1 MRKLRKTIKKTMR
14 KYFTFI
20 TLLFLLSFFNLLH
33 SQDISFEELYNKMK
47 DNYTE
52 IYPKRFEAYIEGKI
66 VEAQI
71 STIPAKNYLS
81 SKDKI
86 RLKFTLVQNSK
97 PNIVL
102 ENVDSFYAK
111 MFSVFEEPLETVGF
125 YAIVS
130 ESYSSLSKKFT
141 VDSIKEDD
149 DKYEVVL
156 RAVGENKDYSINY
169 TIDKNSLLVESADY
183 YNKKSKIYDVDIS
196 YTNIDNYTVPEIVKY
211 KSSDGKVNSQIKFVD
226 IKVSSK

>member
-1 MRKLRKTIKKTMR
+1 MR

-33 SQDISFEELYNKMK
+33 SQDISFEELYNKIK
-47 DNYTE
+47 DNYET
-52 IYPKRFEAYIEGKI
+52 IYPKRFDAYIEGKI

-86 RLKFTLVQNSK
+86 RLKFTLVQDSK

-141 VDSIKEDD
+141 VDSVEEDD
-149 DKYEVVL
+149 DKYEVIL

-196 YTNIDNYTVPEIVKY
+196 YTYIDNYTGPEIIKY
-211 KSSDGKVNSQIKFVD
+211 KSSDGRVNSQIKFVD

>member
-1 MRKLRKTIKKTMR
+1 MR

-33 SQDISFEELYNKMK
+33 SQDISFEELYNKIK
-47 DNYTE
+47 GNYTT
-52 IYPKRFEAYIEGKI
+52 IYPKRFDAYIEGKI

-141 VDSIKEDD
+141 VDSIKEDN
-149 DKYEVVL
+149 DKYEVIL

-169 TIDKNSLLVESADY
+169 TINKNSLLVESADY

-196 YTNIDNYTVPEIVKY
+196 YTNIDNYTVPEIIKY
-211 KSSDGKVNSQIKFVD
+211 KSSDGKVNSQIQFVD

>member
-1 MRKLRKTIKKTMR
+1 MR

-196 YTNIDNYTVPEIVKY
+196 YTNIDNYTVPEIIKY

>member
-1 MRKLRKTIKKTMR
+1 MR

-33 SQDISFEELYNKMK
+33 SQDISFEELYNKIK
-47 DNYTE
+47 DNYTT

-141 VDSIKEDD
+141 VDSVKEDN

-169 TIDKNSLLVESADY
+169 TINKNSLLVESADY

-196 YTNIDNYTVPEIVKY
+196 YTNIDNYTVPEIIKY
-211 KSSDGKVNSQIKFVD
+211 KSSDGRVNSQIKFVD

>member
-1 MRKLRKTIKKTMR
+1 MR

-20 TLLFLLSFFNLLH
+20 ALLFLLSFFNLLH
-33 SQDISFEELYNKMK
+33 SQDISFEELYNKIK
-47 DNYTE
+47 DNYTT
-52 IYPKRFEAYIEGKI
+52 IYPKRFDAYIEGKI

-141 VDSIKEDD
+141 VDSIKEDN

-169 TIDKNSLLVESADY
+169 TINKNSLLVESADY

-196 YTNIDNYTVPEIVKY
+196 YTNIDNYTVPEIIKY
-211 KSSDGKVNSQIKFVD
+211 KSSDGKVNSQIQFVD

>member
-1 MRKLRKTIKKTMR
+1 MR

-33 SQDISFEELYNKMK
+33 SQDISFEELYNKIK
-47 DNYTE
+47 DNYTT
-52 IYPKRFEAYIEGKI
+52 IYPKRFDAYIEGKI

-141 VDSIKEDD
+141 VDSIKEDN
-149 DKYEVVL
+149 DKYKVVL
-156 RAVGENKDYSINY
+156 RAVGENKDYSIN
-169 TIDKNSLLVESADY
+169 
-183 YNKKSKIYDVDIS
+183 
-196 YTNIDNYTVPEIVKY
+196 
-211 KSSDGKVNSQIKFVD
+211 
-226 IKVSSK
+226 

>member
-1 MRKLRKTIKKTMR
+1 MR

-33 SQDISFEELYNKMK
+33 SQDIFFEELYNKIK
-47 DNYTE
+47 DNYTT
-52 IYPKRFEAYIEGKI
+52 IYPKRFDAYIEGKI

-141 VDSIKEDD
+141 VDSIKEDN

-169 TIDKNSLLVESADY
+169 TINKNSLLVESADY

-196 YTNIDNYTVPEIVKY
+196 YTNIDNYTVPEIIKY
-211 KSSDGKVNSQIKFVD
+211 KSSDGKVNSQIQFVD

>member
-1 MRKLRKTIKKTMR
+1 MR

-33 SQDISFEELYNKMK
+33 SQDISFEELYNKIK
-47 DNYTE
+47 DNYTT
-52 IYPKRFEAYIEGKI
+52 IYPKRFDAYIEGKI

-141 VDSIKEDD
+141 VDSLKEDN

-169 TIDKNSLLVESADY
+169 TINKNSLLVESADY

-196 YTNIDNYTVPEIVKY
+196 YTNIDNYTVPEIIKY
-211 KSSDGKVNSQIKFVD
+211 KSSDGKVNSQIQFVD

>member
-1 MRKLRKTIKKTMR
+1 MR

-33 SQDISFEELYNKMK
+33 SQDISFEELYNKIK
-47 DNYTE
+47 DNYTT

-97 PNIVL
+97 PSIVL
-102 ENVDSFYAK
+102 ENVDSFYTK

-130 ESYSSLSKKFT
+130 ESYSSISKKFT
-141 VDSIKEDD
+141 VDSVKEDN
-149 DKYEVVL
+149 DKYEVIL

-196 YTNIDNYTVPEIVKY
+196 YTNIDNYTVPEIIKY

>member
-1 MRKLRKTIKKTMR
+1 MR

-33 SQDISFEELYNKMK
+33 SQDISFEELYNKIK
-47 DNYTE
+47 DNYTT

-111 MFSVFEEPLETVGF
+111 MFSLFEEPLETVGF

-141 VDSIKEDD
+141 VDSVKEDN

-196 YTNIDNYTVPEIVKY
+196 YTNIDNYTVPEIIKY

>member
-1 MRKLRKTIKKTMR
+1 MR

-20 TLLFLLSFFNLLH
+20 TLLFLLSFFNLLN

-111 MFSVFEEPLETVGF
+111 MFSMFEEPLETVGF

-141 VDSIKEDD
+141 VDSVKEDN

-226 IKVSSK
+226 IKASSK

>member
-1 MRKLRKTIKKTMR
+1 MR

-33 SQDISFEELYNKMK
+33 SQDISFEELYNKIK
-47 DNYTE
+47 DNYTT
-52 IYPKRFEAYIEGKI
+52 IYPKRFDAYIEGKI

-86 RLKFTLVQNSK
+86 RLKFTLVQDSK

-141 VDSIKEDD
+141 VDSVEEDD
-149 DKYEVVL
+149 DKYEVIL

-196 YTNIDNYTVPEIVKY
+196 YINIDNYTVPEIIKY
-211 KSSDGKVNSQIKFVD
+211 KSSDGRVNSQIKFVD

>member
-1 MRKLRKTIKKTMR
+1 MR

-33 SQDISFEELYNKMK
+33 SQDISFEELYNKIK
-47 DNYTE
+47 DNYTT

-111 MFSVFEEPLETVGF
+111 MFSVFEEPL
-125 YAIVS
+125 
-130 ESYSSLSKKFT
+130 
-141 VDSIKEDD
+141 
-149 DKYEVVL
+149 
-156 RAVGENKDYSINY
+156 
-169 TIDKNSLLVESADY
+169 
-183 YNKKSKIYDVDIS
+183 
-196 YTNIDNYTVPEIVKY
+196 
-211 KSSDGKVNSQIKFVD
+211 
-226 IKVSSK
+226 

>member
-1 MRKLRKTIKKTMR
+1 MR

-33 SQDISFEELYNKMK
+33 SQDISFEELYNKIK
-47 DNYTE
+47 DNYTT
-52 IYPKRFEAYIEGKI
+52 IYPKRFDAYIEGKI

-71 STIPAKNYLS
+71 STIPAKNYIS

-141 VDSIKEDD
+141 VDSIKEDN

-169 TIDKNSLLVESADY
+169 TINKNSLLVESADY

-196 YTNIDNYTVPEIVKY
+196 YTNIDNYTVPEIIKY
-211 KSSDGKVNSQIKFVD
+211 KSSDGKVNSQIQFVD

>member
-1 MRKLRKTIKKTMR
+1 MR

-33 SQDISFEELYNKMK
+33 SQDISFEEIYNKIK
-47 DNYTE
+47 DNYTT
-52 IYPKRFEAYIEGKI
+52 IYPKRFDAYIEGKI

-141 VDSIKEDD
+141 VDSIKEDN

-169 TIDKNSLLVESADY
+169 TINKNSLLVESADY

-196 YTNIDNYTVPEIVKY
+196 YINIDNYTVPEIIKY
-211 KSSDGKVNSQIKFVD
+211 KSSDGKVNSQIQFVD

>member
-1 MRKLRKTIKKTMR
+1 MR

-20 TLLFLLSFFNLLH
+20 TLLFLLSFFNLLY
-33 SQDISFEELYNKMK
+33 SQDISFEELYNKIK
-47 DNYTE
+47 DNYTT
-52 IYPKRFEAYIEGKI
+52 IYPKRFDAYIEGKI

-141 VDSIKEDD
+141 VDSIKEDN

-169 TIDKNSLLVESADY
+169 TINKNSLLVESADY

-196 YTNIDNYTVPEIVKY
+196 YTNIDNYTVPEIIKY
-211 KSSDGKVNSQIKFVD
+211 KSSDGKVNSQIQFVD

>member
-1 MRKLRKTIKKTMR
+1 M
-14 KYFTFI
+14 F
-20 TLLFLLSFFNLLH
+20 
-33 SQDISFEELYNKMK
+33 YNKIK
-47 DNYTE
+47 DNYTT
-52 IYPKRFEAYIEGKI
+52 IYPKRFDAYIEGKI

-226 IKVSSK
+226 IKASSK

>member
-1 MRKLRKTIKKTMR
+1 MR

-33 SQDISFEELYNKMK
+33 SQDISFEELYNKIK
-47 DNYTE
+47 DNYTN

-196 YTNIDNYTVPEIVKY
+196 YTNIDNYTVPEIIKY

>member
-1 MRKLRKTIKKTMR
+1 MR

-33 SQDISFEELYNKMK
+33 SQDISFEELYNKIK
-47 DNYTE
+47 DNYTT
-52 IYPKRFEAYIEGKI
+52 IYPKRFDAYIEGKI

-86 RLKFTLVQNSK
+86 RLKFTLVQDSK

-141 VDSIKEDD
+141 VDSVEEDD
-149 DKYEVVL
+149 DKYEVIL

-196 YTNIDNYTVPEIVKY
+196 YINIDNYTVPEIIKY
-211 KSSDGKVNSQIKFVD
+211 KSSDGRVNSQIKFVD
-226 IKVSSK
+226 IKVSSMFFYF

>member
-1 MRKLRKTIKKTMR
+1 MR

-33 SQDISFEELYNKMK
+33 SQDISFEELYNKIK
-47 DNYTE
+47 DNYAT
-52 IYPKRFEAYIEGKI
+52 IYPKRFDAYIEGKI

-141 VDSIKEDD
+141 VDSVKEDN

-169 TIDKNSLLVESADY
+169 TINKNSLLVESADY

-196 YTNIDNYTVPEIVKY
+196 YTNIDNYTVPEIIKY
-211 KSSDGKVNSQIKFVD
+211 KSSDGKVNSQIQFVD

>member
-1 MRKLRKTIKKTMR
+1 MR

-33 SQDISFEELYNKMK
+33 SQDISFEELYNKIK
-47 DNYTE
+47 DNYTT
-52 IYPKRFEAYIEGKI
+52 IYPKRFDAYIEGKI

-71 STIPAKNYLS
+71 STIPAKNYLY

-141 VDSIKEDD
+141 VDSIKEDN

-169 TIDKNSLLVESADY
+169 TINKNSLLVESADY

-196 YTNIDNYTVPEIVKY
+196 YTNIDNYTVPEIIKY
-211 KSSDGKVNSQIKFVD
+211 KSSDGKVNSQIQFVD

>member
-1 MRKLRKTIKKTMR
+1 MR

-33 SQDISFEELYNKMK
+33 SQDISFEELYNKIK
-47 DNYTE
+47 DNYTT
-52 IYPKRFEAYIEGKI
+52 IYPKRFDAYIEGKI

-86 RLKFTLVQNSK
+86 RLKFTLVQDSK

-141 VDSIKEDD
+141 VDSVKEDD
-149 DKYEVVL
+149 DKYEVIL

-196 YTNIDNYTVPEIVKY
+196 YINIDNYTVPEIIKY
-211 KSSDGKVNSQIKFVD
+211 KSSDGRVNSQIKFVD

>member
-1 MRKLRKTIKKTMR
+1 M
-14 KYFTFI
+14 
-20 TLLFLLSFFNLLH
+20 
-33 SQDISFEELYNKMK
+33 
-47 DNYTE
+47 
-52 IYPKRFEAYIEGKI
+52 
-66 VEAQI
+66 
-71 STIPAKNYLS
+71 
-81 SKDKI
+81 
-86 RLKFTLVQNSK
+86 
-97 PNIVL
+97 L

-226 IKVSSK
+226 IKASSK

>member
-1 MRKLRKTIKKTMR
+1 MR

-86 RLKFTLVQNSK
+86 RLKFTLIQNSK

-196 YTNIDNYTVPEIVKY
+196 YTNIDNYTVPEIIKY

-226 IKVSSK
+226 IKASSK

>member
-1 MRKLRKTIKKTMR
+1 MR

-33 SQDISFEELYNKMK
+33 SQDISFEELYNKIK
-47 DNYTE
+47 DNYTT
-52 IYPKRFEAYIEGKI
+52 IYPKRFDAYIEGKI

-141 VDSIKEDD
+141 VDSVKEDN

-169 TIDKNSLLVESADY
+169 TINKNSLLVESADY

-196 YTNIDNYTVPEIVKY
+196 YTNIDNYTVPEIIKY
-211 KSSDGKVNSQIKFVD
+211 KSSDGKVNSQIQFVD

>member
-1 MRKLRKTIKKTMR
+1 MR

-33 SQDISFEELYNKMK
+33 SQDISFEELYNKIK
-47 DNYTE
+47 DNYTT
-52 IYPKRFEAYIEGKI
+52 IYPKRFDAYIEGKI

-141 VDSIKEDD
+141 VDSIKEDN

-169 TIDKNSLLVESADY
+169 TINKNSLLVESADY

-196 YTNIDNYTVPEIVKY
+196 YTNIDNYTIPEIIKY
-211 KSSDGKVNSQIKFVD
+211 KSSDGKVNSQIQFVD

>member
-1 MRKLRKTIKKTMR
+1 MR

-33 SQDISFEELYNKMK
+33 SQDISFEELYNKIK
-47 DNYTE
+47 DNYTT
-52 IYPKRFEAYIEGKI
+52 IYPKRFDAYIEGKI

-141 VDSIKEDD
+141 VDSIKEDN

-169 TIDKNSLLVESADY
+169 TINKNSLLVESADY
-183 YNKKSKIYDVDIS
+183 YNKKSKIYDVNIS
-196 YTNIDNYTVPEIVKY
+196 YTNIDNYTVPEIIKY
-211 KSSDGKVNSQIKFVD
+211 KSSDGKVNSQIQFVD

>member
-1 MRKLRKTIKKTMR
+1 MR

-33 SQDISFEELYNKMK
+33 SQDISFEELYNKIK
-47 DNYTE
+47 DNYET
-52 IYPKRFEAYIEGKI
+52 IYPKRFDAYIEGKI

-86 RLKFTLVQNSK
+86 RLKFTLVQDSK

-141 VDSIKEDD
+141 VDSVKEDD
-149 DKYEVVL
+149 DKYEVIL

-196 YTNIDNYTVPEIVKY
+196 YTYIDNYTVPEIIKY
-211 KSSDGKVNSQIKFVD
+211 KSSDGRVNSQIKFVD

>member
-1 MRKLRKTIKKTMR
+1 MR

-33 SQDISFEELYNKMK
+33 SQDISFEELYNKIK
-47 DNYTE
+47 DNYTT
-52 IYPKRFEAYIEGKI
+52 IYPKRFDAYIEGKI

-130 ESYSSLSKKFT
+130 ERYSSLSKKFT
-141 VDSIKEDD
+141 VDSIKEDN

-169 TIDKNSLLVESADY
+169 TINKNSLLVESADY

-196 YTNIDNYTVPEIVKY
+196 YTNIDNYTVPEIIKY
-211 KSSDGKVNSQIKFVD
+211 KSSDGKVNSQIQFVD

>member
-1 MRKLRKTIKKTMR
+1 MR

-102 ENVDSFYAK
+102 ENVDSFYTK

-196 YTNIDNYTVPEIVKY
+196 YTNIDNYTVPEIIKY

>member
-1 MRKLRKTIKKTMR
+1 MR

-33 SQDISFEELYNKMK
+33 SQDISFEELYNKIK
-47 DNYTE
+47 DNYET
-52 IYPKRFEAYIEGKI
+52 IYPKRFDAYIEGKI

-141 VDSIKEDD
+141 VDSVEEDD
-149 DKYEVVL
+149 DKYKVIL

-196 YTNIDNYTVPEIVKY
+196 YINIDNYTVPEIIKY
-211 KSSDGKVNSQIKFVD
+211 KSSDGRVNSQIKFVD

>member
-1 MRKLRKTIKKTMR
+1 MR

-33 SQDISFEELYNKMK
+33 SQDISFGELYNKIK
-47 DNYTE
+47 DNYTT
-52 IYPKRFEAYIEGKI
+52 IYPKRFDAYIEGKI

-141 VDSIKEDD
+141 VDSIKEDN

-169 TIDKNSLLVESADY
+169 TINKNSLLVESADY

-196 YTNIDNYTVPEIVKY
+196 YTNIDNYTVPEIIKY
-211 KSSDGKVNSQIKFVD
+211 KSSDGKVNSQIQFVD

>member
-1 MRKLRKTIKKTMR
+1 MR

-33 SQDISFEELYNKMK
+33 SQDISFEELYNKIK
-47 DNYTE
+47 DNYTT
-52 IYPKRFEAYIEGKI
+52 IYPKRFDAYIEGKI

-141 VDSIKEDD
+141 VDSVKEDN

-169 TIDKNSLLVESADY
+169 TINKNSLLVESADY

-196 YTNIDNYTVPEIVKY
+196 YTNIDNYTVPEIIKY

>member
-1 MRKLRKTIKKTMR
+1 MR

-33 SQDISFEELYNKMK
+33 SQDISFEELYNKIK
-47 DNYTE
+47 DNYTT
-52 IYPKRFEAYIEGKI
+52 IYPKRFDAYIEGKI

-102 ENVDSFYAK
+102 ENVDSFYAN

-149 DKYEVVL
+149 DKYEVIL

-196 YTNIDNYTVPEIVKY
+196 YTDIDNYTVPEIIKY
-211 KSSDGKVNSQIKFVD
+211 KSSDGRVNSQIKFVD

>member
-1 MRKLRKTIKKTMR
+1 MR

-33 SQDISFEELYNKMK
+33 SQDISFEELYNKIK
-47 DNYTE
+47 DNYTT

-141 VDSIKEDD
+141 VDSVKEDN

-169 TIDKNSLLVESADY
+169 TINKNSLLVESADY

-196 YTNIDNYTVPEIVKY
+196 YTNIDNYTVPEIIKY

>member
-1 MRKLRKTIKKTMR
+1 MR

-33 SQDISFEELYNKMK
+33 SQDISFEELYNKIK
-47 DNYTE
+47 DNYTT
-52 IYPKRFEAYIEGKI
+52 IYPKRFDAYIEGKI

-111 MFSVFEEPLETVGF
+111 MFSVFEEALETVGF

-141 VDSIKEDD
+141 VDSIKEDN

-169 TIDKNSLLVESADY
+169 TINKNSLLVESADY

-196 YTNIDNYTVPEIVKY
+196 YTNIDNYTVPEIIKY
-211 KSSDGKVNSQIKFVD
+211 KSSDGKVNSQIQFVD

>member
-1 MRKLRKTIKKTMR
+1 MR

-33 SQDISFEELYNKMK
+33 SQDISFEELYNKIK
-47 DNYTE
+47 DNYTT
-52 IYPKRFEAYIEGKI
+52 IYPKRFNAYIEGKI

-141 VDSIKEDD
+141 VDSIKEDN

-169 TIDKNSLLVESADY
+169 TINKNSLLVESADY

-196 YTNIDNYTVPEIVKY
+196 YTNIDNYTVPEIIKY
-211 KSSDGKVNSQIKFVD
+211 KSSDGKVNSQIQFVD

>member
-1 MRKLRKTIKKTMR
+1 MR

-33 SQDISFEELYNKMK
+33 SQDISFEELYNKIK
-47 DNYTE
+47 DNYTT
-52 IYPKRFEAYIEGKI
+52 IYPKRFDAYIEGKI

-141 VDSIKEDD
+141 VDSLKEDN
-149 DKYEVVL
+149 DKYEVIL

-169 TIDKNSLLVESADY
+169 TINKNSLLVESADY

-196 YTNIDNYTVPEIVKY
+196 YTNIDNYTVPEIIKY
-211 KSSDGKVNSQIKFVD
+211 KSSDGKVNSQIQFVD

>member
-1 MRKLRKTIKKTMR
+1 MR

-33 SQDISFEELYNKMK
+33 SQDISFEELYNKIK
-47 DNYTE
+47 DNYTT
-52 IYPKRFEAYIEGKI
+52 IYPKRFDAYIEGKI

-141 VDSIKEDD
+141 VDSIKEDN

-156 RAVGENKDYSINY
+156 RAVGENKGYSINY
-169 TIDKNSLLVESADY
+169 TINKNSLLVESADY

-196 YTNIDNYTVPEIVKY
+196 YTNIDNYTVPEIIKY
-211 KSSDGKVNSQIKFVD
+211 KSSDGKVNSQIQFVD